1 MEPSQMAERILKLE
15 KRLRWMN
22 AALGILLL
30 ALAGFTTLAMK
41 QHTPPEE
48 LRLRSLT
55 IVDDHGVPRVRIG
68 SNLPDAVINGRRV
81 NRGGKIAGIL
91 LYDDTGQERSG
102 YVTFSPSGNVAL
114 TLDTRKQQVALFAAG
129 PDGGAVARLWSGE
142 GTDWIEMRS
151 DAGVSRLTIGR
162 ANEIVFQQ
170 PPLTEAEVRDFCTSL
185 KKELREKNIKAP
197 VEVILRACK
206 QRMPDKA
213 CRACLGIQ

>member
-1 MEPSQMAERILKLE
+1 MEQSQMAERITKLE

-30 ALAGFTTLAMK
+30 ALVGFTTVAMK
-41 QHTPPEE
+41 QNNPPEE

-68 SNLPDAVINGRRV
+68 GNLPDAVVNGKRV
-81 NRGGKIAGIL
+81 NRGAKIAGIL

-114 TLDTRKQQVALFAAG
+114 TLDTRKEQVALFAAG
-129 PDGGAVARLWSGE
+129 PDGGAVARLWHNRGE
-142 GTDWIEMRS
+142 NWIEMRS
-151 DAGVSRLTIGR
+151 DGGISRLTIGR
-162 ANEIVFQQ
+162 ANEIILQQ
-170 PPLTEAEVRDFCTSL
+170 PPVTKAEARDFCTSL
-185 KKELREKNIKAP
+185 KKELQEKKVKLP
-197 VEVILRACK
+197 VEMVLRACK
-206 QRMPDKA
+206 QRIPEKY